1 MSERAEKRLKG
12 RGRHTEQ
19 FKRRAVGMMQSRS
32 MTLKELSRE
41 LNVSVVSLIKWRRD
55 LQQPSAQPSAAKR
68 SADDVKSGLS
78 EIDQLRL
85 ELAKVT
91 EERDRL
97 RRGIALL
104 VGAI

>member
-1 MSERAEKRLKG
+1 MSERAEKRQKG
-12 RGRHTEQ
+12 RGRHSVQ
-19 FKRRAVGMMQSRS
+19 FKRRAVAMMQSRS

-41 LNVSVVSLIKWRRD
+41 LDVSVVSLIKWRRD
-55 LQQPSAQPSAAKR
+55 LQQPSAEPSAAKR
-68 SADDVKSGLS
+68 SAEEIKSGLS

-97 RRGIALL
+97 RKGIAML